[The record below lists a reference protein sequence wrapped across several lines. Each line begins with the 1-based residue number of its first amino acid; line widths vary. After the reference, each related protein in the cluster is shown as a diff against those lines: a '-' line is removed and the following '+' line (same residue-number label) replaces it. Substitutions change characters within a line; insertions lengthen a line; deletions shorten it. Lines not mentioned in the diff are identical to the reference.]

1 MHCNSQTK
9 RWKNWKRFTKN
20 IKKNLLINE
29 RKGINLKGIN
39 FPTELKE
46 CKKFEKTTTTTTTT
60 KKNNFS

>member
-20 IKKNLLINE
+20 VKKNLLISE

-39 FPTELKE
+39 FPTELRE
-46 CKKFEKTTTTTTTT
+46 CKNL
-60 KKNNFS
+60 KKQQQQQQQQQNNFS